1 MHTLLQGQQEKK
13 IDILEKELTNK
24 AWLIYGNGL
33 WIWTGVTKKDKEFAR
48 LLWNRVE
55 SAWGGEG
62 FIACCPRLSVL
73 STQLFFVSWE
83 TDILRVNHYLAD
95 NY

>member
-1 MHTLLQGQQEKK
+1 MHTSLQGLQEKK
-13 IDILEKELTNK
+13 INVLKKELTDQD
-24 AWLIYGNGL
+24 WLIGGDGL
-33 WIWTGVTKKDKEFAR
+33 WIWTGVTFAR